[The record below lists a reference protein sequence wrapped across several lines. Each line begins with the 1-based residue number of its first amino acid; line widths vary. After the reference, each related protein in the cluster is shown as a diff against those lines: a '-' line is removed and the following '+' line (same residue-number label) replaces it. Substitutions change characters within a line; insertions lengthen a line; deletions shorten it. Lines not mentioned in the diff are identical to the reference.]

1 MMTQKDTQVAMFGCT
16 YAELDHMI
24 ADYIGPLEML
34 SMSILS
40 DAQEELARGNSEVS
54 RQYMNRA
61 KYVMSEI
68 LKRNMKGAA

>member
-1 MMTQKDTQVAMFGCT
+1 MISIDNQVSMFGCS
-16 YAELDHMI
+16 YAELDGMI

-40 DAQEELARGNSEVS
+40 DAQEELSMGHSNIA

-61 KYVMSEI
+61 KYVMSLVLEQ
-68 LKRNMKGAA
+68 KMKGAA

>member
-1 MMTQKDTQVAMFGCT
+1 MISIDNQVSMFDCS
-16 YAELDHMI
+16 YRELDRMI

-40 DAQEELARGNSEVS
+40 DAQEAMSLGHTNLS

-61 KYVMSEI
+61 KYVLSVIME
-68 LKRNMKGAA
+68 RNMKGAA